1 MITEESQTVKHTI
14 TLVAA
19 GGATLAALSGFSQA
33 RDAAYLEQAP
43 DVAYP
48 DETMAYHPLPLPSPM
63 AKPNLVQDGNR
74 WIATIYDDASS
85 SHRQLKAGGIYTS
98 VVYCFSYTG
107 RVGTHDR
114 YTYTSPTFPT
124 LKGRA
129 TQEGDHVVMH
139 GDFGI
144 TVDPGPVVFENV
156 GHEAASWDVATN
168 NQGNVGTGDYTSW
181 FETSHPTG
189 GSTLAFA
196 NVQFKRSGSCG
207 SIREID
213 AADFRV
219 PRELESLVPM
229 EGPIEAPVSE
239 R

>member
-1 MITEESQTVKHTI
+1 MDYLKRAREVLDIELAGIGKVKANLGEGFEQAIDAILEVIGTGCGKVVI
-14 TLVAA
+14 A
-19 GGATLAALSGFSQA
+19 GVGKNWHIGNKMAATLTSTGTPA
-33 RDAAYLEQAP
+33 
-43 DVAYP
+43 VA
-48 DETMAYHPLPLPSPM
+48 MHPIE
-63 AKPNLVQDGNR
+63 A
-74 WIATIYDDASS
+74 
-85 SHRQLKAGGIYTS
+85 
-98 VVYCFSYTG
+98 
-107 RVGTHDR
+107 
-114 YTYTSPTFPT
+114 
-124 LKGRA
+124 
-129 TQEGDHVVMH
+129 MH